1 MAWLGTQMRQDGQRE
16 PAVTAAPMR
25 YRLLTGG
32 RAGGAAGLDGLKGR
46 AQALVGMDD
55 PDDGEAIR
63 ADHAL
68 MQAVADG
75 EEGAFA
81 RLISAEAPKLTRFVA
96 SMLSDL
102 SEAEEVVQEALLR
115 LWKQAA
121 TWEPQAR
128 VGTFLHQVAYRIAI
142 DRLRRRRPH
151 VDIDGLDDILEDES
165 PTPERHMAQKD
176 DSRVVQA
183 ALDRLSE
190 RQRTVIV
197 LAHFQELGQAEAADI
212 MGIGEHAYESLL
224 ARARRRLRHLL
235 TGRDVEEQREGRRT

>member
-1 MAWLGTQMRQDGQRE
+1 VAWSGLHLRQDEQRE

-25 YRLLTGG
+25 YRLLAGG
-32 RAGGAAGLDGLKGR
+32 RADEAAGLEERRGR
-46 AQALVGMDD
+46 AQALAGMDD
-55 PDDGEAIR
+55 PDDGDAIR

-68 MQAVADG
+68 MRAVADG
-75 EEGAFA
+75 EDGAFA
-81 RLISAEAPKLTRFVA
+81 RLIAAEAPKLTRFVA
-96 SMLSDL
+96 SLLSDL

-121 TWEPQAR
+121 SWEPQAR
-128 VGTFLHQVAYRIAI
+128 IGTFLHQVAYRIAI

-151 VDIDGLDDILEDES
+151 VDIDGLDDILEDEG
-165 PTPERHMAQKD
+165 PTPERHLAQQD
-176 DSRVVQA
+176 DGRVVQA
-183 ALDRLSE
+183 ALDKLSE

-224 ARARRRLRHLL
+224 ARARRRLRALL

>member
-1 MAWLGTQMRQDGQRE
+1 MAWLQPDDPDRKAAT
-16 PAVTAAPMR
+16 PAAMR
-25 YRLLTGG
+25 YRLI
-32 RAGGAAGLDGLKGR
+32 AGGKAGDSAGEDDGKGR
-46 AQALVGMDD
+46 TQNLAGMDD
-55 PDDGEAIR
+55 PDDDTAIR

-81 RLISAEAPKLTRFVA
+81 RLIQAEAPKLTRFVA
-96 SMLSDL
+96 SVLSDL
-102 SEAEEVVQEALLR
+102 AEAEEVVQEALLR

-121 TWEPQAR
+121 TWEPNAR
-128 VGTFLHQVAYRIAI
+128 IGTFLHQVAYRIAI

-151 VDIDGLDDILEDES
+151 VDIDGFDDILEDEGPS
-165 PTPERHMAQKD
+165 PERHLTRMD
-176 DSRVVQA
+176 DGRLVQA
-183 ALDRLSE
+183 ALEKLSE

-224 ARARRRLRHLL
+224 ARARRRLRGLL
-235 TGRDVEEQREGRRT
+235 GGRDEDDRQEGKRS

>member
-1 MAWLGTQMRQDGQRE
+1 
-16 PAVTAAPMR
+16 MR
-25 YRLLTGG
+25 YRLLPGG
-32 RAGGAAGLDGLKGR
+32 RAGDAAGFEDWKGR
-46 AQALVGMDD
+46 AQALAGMDD
-55 PDDGEAIR
+55 PGDDAAIR

-75 EEGAFA
+75 EDGAFA
-81 RLISAEAPKLTRFVA
+81 RLIAAEAPKLTRFVA
-96 SMLSDL
+96 SVLSDL
-102 SEAEEVVQEALLR
+102 AEAEEVVQEALLR

-128 VGTFLHQVAYRIAI
+128 IGTFLHQVAYRIAI

-151 VDIDGLDDILEDES
+151 VDIDGFDDILEDES
-165 PTPERHMAQKD
+165 PTPERHLVRQD
-176 DSRVVQA
+176 DGRIVQA
-183 ALDRLSE
+183 ALDKLSE

-224 ARARRRLRHLL
+224 ARARRRLRSLL
-235 TGRDVEEQREGRRT
+235 VGKDGEGRQEGRGS

>member
-1 MAWLGTQMRQDGQRE
+1 MSLQAERKRE
-16 PAVTAAPMR
+16 EGRDAAATAAPMR
-25 YRLLTGG
+25 YRLLPGG
-32 RAGGAAGLDGLKGR
+32 QADDAAEFEYGKGR
-46 AQALVGMDD
+46 AQALAGIDD
-55 PDDGEAIR
+55 PDDEAAIR

-75 EEGAFA
+75 EDGAFA
-81 RLISAEAPKLTRFVA
+81 RLIAAEAPKLTRFVA
-96 SMLSDL
+96 SILSDL
-102 SEAEEVVQEALLR
+102 AEAEEVVQEALLR

-128 VGTFLHQVAYRIAI
+128 IGTFLHQVAYRIAI

-151 VDIDGLDDILEDES
+151 VDIDGLDDILEDEGPS
-165 PTPERHMAQKD
+165 PERNLVRMD
-176 DSRVVQA
+176 DGRVVQA
-183 ALDRLSE
+183 ALDKLSE

-224 ARARRRLRHLL
+224 ARARRRLRSLL
-235 TGRDVEEQREGRRT
+235 VRKDEDDRQEGKRS